1 MLDTARVWVKDA
13 ARAKPNRRATAS
25 FAPRLLKCTVGIE
38 KASLIMTRLSPA
50 KKRAWY
56 AKRRLAVL
64 QSRIQGLPPNVLDN
78 CALRQLSFKARRL
91 GQGLQTLEHAISANA
106 QGSELQKSVADTVN
120 GVPVAPGVFSATGSA
135 SRQQGSAESA
145 RGELA
150 NAAA

>member
-1 MLDTARVWVKDA
+1 MLDAARVWAKDA
-13 ARAKPNRRATAS
+13 ACAKPNHQATAS

-50 KKRAWY
+50 RKRAWY

-106 QGSELQKSVADTVN
+106 QGSELQGSVADFVN
-120 GVPVAPGVFSATGSA
+120 GVPVSGAFSATGSA
-135 SRQQGSAESA
+135 SRQQASAESA
-145 RGELA
+145 LGELA